1 MGKKQRRRGKHFYFF
16 LAGNI
21 IALILI
27 CGCAHFYQGFVARP
41 DFTEADDLAKTGKYN
56 DSLLKYEQIMVQYP
70 RVGDRVLFEMGLIY
84 ASSQNQQKD
93 YQKSLDRFQK
103 LIKDYPESRYRQ
115 NSNVMISLLNDIID
129 KDKNV
134 VVLQKQIANCEHKVN
149 ECEYKANECEHKVS
163 NCEHRVNE
171 CEKKIE
177 QMKTIDMNLIHK
189 KKPFH

>member
-1 MGKKQRRRGKHFYFF
+1 MGRKQRRRRKHLYFF

-27 CGCAHFYQGFVARP
+27 CGCTHFYEGFVVKP
-41 DFTEADDLAKTGKYN
+41 DFKEADDLVKTGNYN
-56 DSLLKYEQIMVQYP
+56 GSLLKYEQIMVQYP
-70 RVGDRVLFEMGLIY
+70 RVGYRALFEMGLIY

-93 YQKSLDRFQK
+93 YQKSLNCFQK
-103 LIKDYPESRYRQ
+103 LIKDYPKSRYKQ
-115 NSNVMISLLNDIID
+115 SSEVIISLINDVID
-129 KDKNV
+129 KEKNAIMQ
-134 VVLQKQIANCEHKVN
+134 QKKITQYGHKVN
-149 ECEYKANECEHKVS
+149 ECERKVNECENKLI
-163 NCEHRVNE
+163 NCEHKVNE